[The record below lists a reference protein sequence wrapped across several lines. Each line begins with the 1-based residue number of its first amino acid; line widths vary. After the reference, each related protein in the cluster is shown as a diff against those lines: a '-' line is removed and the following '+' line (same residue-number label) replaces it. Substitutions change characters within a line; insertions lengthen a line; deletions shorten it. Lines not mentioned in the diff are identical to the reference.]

1 MREARRVIF
10 HRAAVFMLFLL
21 TATGGVLFWLY
32 TQSSIVSKEYPNIY
46 TKRYH
51 ELIDEFAARSP
62 DKITSGELD
71 GRIKAANEISNICF
85 HLKLFGRDGTFEEML
100 AEHPEYK
107 EALESGALQRYVD
120 EPLLAQAERDA
131 LETIKTQISYLNEFN
146 SYYSTIKNNAER
158 MQRTSVF
165 GDPNS
170 FAYRNTI
177 KTVKDFE
184 RIEGARGTLG
194 DDRAVTSVFDDPI
207 ADYLMLAYMAVISV
221 LMLAERKSGLWQ
233 LVRAAKHGRAS
244 LASERVLT
252 LFIAAFSATLFIFGS
267 RLLISYSAYDGIKYG
282 ARLIQSVQ
290 GYNGIPVPMTAN
302 SFVMLYCG
310 VKVVCTFCA
319 GLLLFL
325 MLSAIKN
332 INIAIAVTAAA
343 LALEFTFYS
352 TVRDSSILVPFKYVN
367 IFQLI
372 VPRGFVVNYMNLNVL
387 DRPLNTRAA
396 VSIVMGILSVS
407 AAVGIVLVHIFKRPV
422 GRPNPAEKLLDGI
435 RRKTYKLV
443 FMQETGKA
451 LFAERG
457 ILVVLALIYVFLSFG
472 SLPKPTS
479 NEDQLAV
486 TAYYRKYA
494 GSVSEETLCA
504 IDTDMEAVEQDLVN
518 SSDSFMTMIL
528 QKTLRGLEYLKDD
541 VSDIIVRNASGSYPY
556 EIKLLPPYTY
566 MTVFGSGS
574 REFETG
580 QGLKALLCI
589 ALLTAGLYAYEKQ
602 SGMTKLLRSLP
613 GGRTRLFLKKELITL
628 AFSALVF
635 VAVYLPEIR
644 ALAANDLYGGFICFD
659 YPMQGLELLRDSHL
673 PLSVGGLTVLFYLL
687 GFFMLFL
694 IGSAVGFLSG
704 LVDRVNTAF
713 VVSAAVFALPACVAA
728 MGVASIFDFTPLTL
742 LWGSGAL
749 FYNAVVPYVVH
760 LLVLFA
766 MAAANYV
773 AACRNMKLKCNSSA
787 RRTKALD

>member
-170 FAYRNTI
+170 FAYRNTV
-177 KTVKDFE
+177 KTVKDFAM
-184 RIEGARGTLG
+184 IDGAHGTLG
-194 DDRAVTSVFDDPI
+194 DDRAITSVFDDPI
-207 ADYLMLAYMAVISV
+207 ADYLMLAFMTVISV

-233 LVRAAKHGRAS
+233 LVRATKRGRAN
-244 LASERVLT
+244 LAIERVFT
-252 LFIAAFSATLFIFGS
+252 LFIAAFLATLFIFGS
-267 RLLISYSAYDGIKYG
+267 RLLISYHTYDGIKYG
-282 ARLIQSVQ
+282 SRLIQSVQ
-290 GYNGIPVPMTAN
+290 GYNGIPVPMTVN

-319 GLLLFL
+319 GVLLFL

-332 INIAIAVTAAA
+332 VNIAIAVTGAA
-343 LALEFTFYS
+343 LALEFTLYS

-372 VPRGFVVNYMNLNVL
+372 VPRGFVVSYMNLNVL
-387 DRPLNTRAA
+387 EHPLNTRAA
-396 VSIVMGILSVS
+396 VSMVMGVLST
-407 AAVGIVLVHIFKRPV
+407 AAAIGIVLVQVFKRPV
-422 GRPNPAEKLLDGI
+422 GRPNPLEKLLDGI

-457 ILVVLALIYVFLSFG
+457 ILVVLALVYVFLSFG
-472 SLPKPTS
+472 SLPRPTVS
-479 NEDQLAV
+479 EEQMAV

-494 GSVSEETLCA
+494 GSVSEETLA
-504 IDTDMEAVEQDLVN
+504 SIDGDIEKVEEQLRN
-518 SSDSFMTMIL
+518 PGDSFSAML
-528 QKTLRGLEYLKDD
+528 AEKRLKGLDALRREVG
-541 VSDIIVRNASGSYPY
+541 DIIERNASGEYPK
-556 EIKLLPPYTY
+556 EIKLIPPFTY
-566 MTVFGSGS
+566 MIVFGEQSKS
-574 REFETG
+574 FETG

-602 SGMTKLLRSLP
+602 SGMTKLLRSLH

-635 VAVYLPEIR
+635 IAVYLPEIR
-644 ALAANDLYGGFICFD
+644 ALAVNDLYGGFACFD
-659 YPMQGLELLRDSHL
+659 YPMQGLELLRETHL

-687 GFFMLFL
+687 RFFMLFL

-713 VVSAAVFALPACVAA
+713 VVSAAVFALPACIAA

-766 MAAANYV
+766 MAAANHAV
-773 AACRNMKLKCNSSA
+773 FCCKRERRNRLSPH
-787 RRTKALD
+787 